1 MKSLLKPF
9 YTRFYLW
16 VRGTNDEKCYYS
28 HNRTEIEVR
37 VSNDMT
43 QGFGPEQFLL
53 KRLLR
58 ELLKVRSAIMGKG
71 RQPLQEPTT
80 IMAKLFIHYGIYK
93 AGVKIYTSP

>member
-1 MKSLLKPF
+1 MIRDDKMKSLLNLL
-9 YTRFYLW
+9 YQCNLW

-28 HNRTEIEVR
+28 HNRTETGWQ

-71 RQPLQEPTT
+71 GQPLQEPYNQYGQT
-80 IMAKLFIHYGIYK
+80 IYPLWNI
-93 AGVKIYTSP
+93 